1 MCIAYHSKAWRRIGV
16 LYLISSFCMF
26 LTMVFFA
33 SGVCSNGCTIEKA
46 GGFAI
51 AAGFMWLLAGGLS
64 YRSAPMDRSK
74 PKSSCCCCPMP
85 IEPVQS
91 AYRAISI
98 QDEGVRPEEA
108 HEEKALI
115 ASDVDDGDA
124 VEKTAVTSGDAG
136 EK

>member
-1 MCIAYHSKAWRRIGV
+1 VGSEMCIRDR
-16 LYLISSFCMF
+16 F

-46 GGFAI
+46 GGFSI

-64 YRSAPMDRSK
+64 YRSGPMDRSK

-85 IEPVQS
+85 IEPMQS

-98 QDEGVRPEEA
+98 QDEGARPEKA

-115 ASDVDDGDA
+115 ASNDDRDA
-124 VEKTAVTSGDAG
+124 GEKVAVVSGDAG
-136 EK
+136 

>member
-1 MCIAYHSKAWRRIGV
+1 
-16 LYLISSFCMF
+16 
-26 LTMVFFA
+26 MVFFA

-64 YRSAPMDRSK
+64 YRSGPMDRSK

-98 QDEGVRPEEA
+98 QDEGTGPEEA

-115 ASDVDDGDA
+115 ASNDDGGDA
-124 VEKTAVTSGDAG
+124 EEKVAVASGDTG
-136 EK
+136 GK